1 MFRAG
6 PDASLLRSDRSKGG
20 RLPMDAVIMFKV
32 VVLALM
38 HDLSDERMEFPI
50 RDRFSWLRFPGFRI
64 GEPTPDQ
71 KTIRPFRE
79 KLTGRV
85 RLKPCLQVLKSNF
98 ARGDTSPL
106 AAGL

>member
-1 MFRAG
+1 
-6 PDASLLRSDRSKGG
+6 
-20 RLPMDAVIMFKV
+20 MFKV

-85 RLKPCLQVLKSNF
+85 CLKSCLQVLKSNF
-98 ARGDTSPL
+98 AIGDTSPP